1 VRHSDFWLLMDDVF
15 GASYARTLASDQ
27 VLGALADRTA
37 VQALADGLEPRAVWR
52 ALCDAMEIPEQRRWG
67 SDQPRSSRRR

>member
-1 VRHSDFWLLMDDVF
+1 MDEVF
-15 GASYARTLASDQ
+15 CAGYARTLASDQ

-52 ALCDAMEIPEQRRWG
+52 AMCDAMEIPEQRRCG

>member
-67 SDQPRSSRRR
+67 SEQPRSSRRR

>member
-1 VRHSDFWLLMDDVF
+1 VRHSDFWLLMDEVF
-15 GASYARTLASDQ
+15 GAGYARTLASDQ

-52 ALCDAMEIPEQRRWG
+52 AMCDAMEIPEQRRWG
-67 SDQPRSSRRR
+67 SDQARSSRRR

>member
-1 VRHSDFWLLMDDVF
+1 MRHSDFWLLMDDVF

-67 SDQPRSSRRR
+67 SEQPRSSRRR

>member
-1 VRHSDFWLLMDDVF
+1 MRHSDFWLLMDDVF

-52 ALCDAMEIPEQRRWG
+52 ALCDAMEIPEQRRWR

>member
-1 VRHSDFWLLMDDVF
+1 MRHSDFWLLMDEVF
-15 GASYARTLASDQ
+15 GAGYARTLASDQ

-37 VQALADGLEPRAVWR
+37 VQALADGLEPRTVWR
-52 ALCDAMEIPEQRRWG
+52 AMCDAMEIPEQRRWG

>member
-1 VRHSDFWLLMDDVF
+1 MRHSDFWLLMDDVF

>member
-1 VRHSDFWLLMDDVF
+1 MDDVF

-67 SDQPRSSRRR
+67 SEQPRSSRRR

>member
-15 GASYARTLASDQ
+15 GATYARTLASDQ

-67 SDQPRSSRRR
+67 SDRPRSSRRR